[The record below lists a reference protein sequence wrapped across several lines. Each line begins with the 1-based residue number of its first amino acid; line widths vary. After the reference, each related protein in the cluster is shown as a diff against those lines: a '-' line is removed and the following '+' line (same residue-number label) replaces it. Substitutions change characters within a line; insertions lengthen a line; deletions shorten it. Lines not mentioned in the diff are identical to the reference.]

1 MMIKALGIVIVGGA
15 LCYLLSEMGSR
26 MTKPIGALFAVLAL
40 IYAVSA
46 FSDVGRELA
55 ALMERAGISEVGE
68 DAMKILGTGY
78 IFGASADT
86 LDTLGESGASRSLD
100 LLCRVEIML
109 IALPYIKEIIA
120 MGLSLI
126 K

>member
-1 MMIKALGIVIVGGA
+1 MIIKALGILIVGGT

-26 MTKPIGALFAVLAL
+26 MTKPIGALFAILAL
-40 IYAVSA
+40 ICTASA
-46 FSDVGRELA
+46 FSEVGRELT
-55 ALMERAGISEVGE
+55 ALMERAGISEVGQ

-78 IFGASADT
+78 IFGVSADT
-86 LDTLGESGASRSLD
+86 LDTLGEAGASRSLD

-109 IALPYIKEIIA
+109 ISLPYVKEIIA
-120 MGLSLI
+120 LGLSLI